1 MQHAPAHLSR
11 PDGLSL
17 RTARLTGWGGLIG
30 AVALPAVLWRRPIEM
45 VASDFAWDFDYLLGW
60 VGYAL
65 IVTAVLFMLPVV
77 MSIGRTPASRFY
89 PRSRNA
95 LIGWSVS
102 LYVMGCAIAVQVAT
116 IAQGLNST

>member
-1 MQHAPAHLSR
+1 MRR

-17 RTARLTGWGGLIG
+17 RTARLTGWGGLFT
-30 AVALPAVLWRRPIEM
+30 AVAVPAFVWRRPIEM
-45 VASDFAWDFDYLLGW
+45 VASGFAWDFNYLLGW

-65 IVTAVLFMLPVV
+65 IAAAVLFMLPVV
-77 MSIGRTPASRFY
+77 LSIGRSPASRFY

-102 LYVMGCAIAVQVAT
+102 LYVLGCAIAIQVAT
-116 IAQGLNST
+116 IAQGFNST